1 LEHSRIFYFHNDG
14 QPEIYIGSADIM
26 ERNLNRRIETLF
38 KITQLEH
45 QQQII
50 EILEKSF
57 DNSIIRWQMDESD
70 HWHYVN
76 KGNEAKRLEDF
87 QNLFLERL
95 IK

>member
-1 LEHSRIFYFHNDG
+1 MASQKYMLV
-14 QPEIYIGSADIM
+14 M

-38 KITQLEH
+38 KITQLEQ

-57 DNSIIRWQMDESD
+57 DNSIIHWQMDESD
-70 HWHYVN
+70 HWHYVT
-76 KGNEAKRLEDF
+76 KKDESKRLEDF
-87 QNLFLERL
+87 QNYFLERL